1 MLRFVLRLIPSWR
14 NCVRRCR
21 GYRNNYRAES
31 YYRQYSAGT
40 YGDYGRGAEIYL
52 TEQQALAERFNDVPL
67 GSVRKVSSRL
77 IRRSPASCTLRARL
91 GTAAAS

>member
-1 MLRFVLRLIPSWR
+1 MLRLYCVLIPNWR

-21 GYRNNYRAES
+21 GYRTITAAES

-40 YGDYGRGAEIYL
+40 YGDMEGETEIYL
-52 TEQQALAERFNDVPL
+52 TEQQALAERFKTYRC

-77 IRRSPASCTLRARL
+77 IRRSPAAVRHCARL
-91 GTAAAS
+91 GTTAAD